1 MKLLFWDASALAKR
15 YTAEEGREI
24 ANYLFENLSNSTMAS
39 TPWGYAET
47 YSILLR
53 RLNSGVLD
61 ISSFNLA
68 VASLQMEVVESDN
81 FTLLTVDDTA
91 IFRSTVLMHKH
102 NINATDAAIL
112 TVVIDVAR
120 SEDAPECV
128 LVASDKRLLR
138 AAEAEGLQVLNPETI
153 LLSELIDFIN

>member
-15 YTAEEGREI
+15 YTAEEGRET
-24 ANYLFENLSNSTMAS
+24 ANYLFETLSNSTMAS

-61 ISSFNLA
+61 TPSFNLA

-81 FTLLTVDDTA
+81 FTLFTVDDTA
-91 IFRSTVLMHKH
+91 IFRSNVLMRKH

-112 TVVIDVAR
+112 TVVMDVY
-120 SEDAPECV
+120 S
-128 LVASDKRLLR
+128 KREHLDFLR
-138 AAEAEGLQVLNPETI
+138 DMSGSSYSSYEH
-153 LLSELIDFIN
+153 SS